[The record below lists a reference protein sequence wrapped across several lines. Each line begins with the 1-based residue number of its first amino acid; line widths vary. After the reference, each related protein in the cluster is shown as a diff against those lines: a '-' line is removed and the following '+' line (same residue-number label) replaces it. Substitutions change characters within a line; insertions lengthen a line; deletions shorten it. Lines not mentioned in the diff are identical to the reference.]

1 MRKLPPRLPCR
12 TTVPSTNTMRYA
24 TARDPGSSGD
34 RVGRTLLS
42 AAFEVVFRWHDV
54 TGRKIREF
62 GGSQRRRARA
72 PTPHTRFATR
82 SAGVSPAVPR
92 ASCPR
97 RGDVHNI
104 RRTGG
109 TTKNLFAGM
118 DLLRAS
124 CRPGSELHRPLP
136 GFRRSSG
143 SCWRNGR
150 SRGFILR
157 HGQQLLHDL
166 CFFPLL
172 GCFRLGYVFP
182 RQDDT
187 DCQGSH
193 NRDP

>member
-1 MRKLPPRLPCR
+1 MC
-12 TTVPSTNTMRYA
+12 YA
-24 TARDPGSSGD
+24 TARDPASSGD

-54 TGRKIREF
+54 TGSKIREL

-72 PTPHTRFATR
+72 PAPHTRFATR

-109 TTKNLFAGM
+109 ATKNLFAGM
-118 DLLRAS
+118 NLLRAS
-124 CRPGSELHRPLP
+124 CRFGSELHRPLP
-136 GFRRSSG
+136 GFRGSSG
-143 SCWRNGR
+143 SCWRNRR
-150 SRGFILR
+150 SPGFLFR

-166 CFFPLL
+166 SFFPFL
-172 GCFRLGYVFP
+172 GFFGPGHVFP
-182 RQDDT
+182 RQDNA
-187 DCQGSH
+187 DCQSGH